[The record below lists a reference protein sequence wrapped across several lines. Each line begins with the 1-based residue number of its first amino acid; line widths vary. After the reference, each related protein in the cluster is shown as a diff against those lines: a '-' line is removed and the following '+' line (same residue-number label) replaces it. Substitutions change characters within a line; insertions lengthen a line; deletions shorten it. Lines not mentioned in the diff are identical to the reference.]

1 MKTYKTNMPEIT
13 LKYKTGNYKKTK
25 ISTSLDAFQVLLQLY
40 DDDTVDY
47 KETAYVLFLN
57 KANNTIGWIKI
68 SEGGTSSTI
77 IDQKII
83 FATALKCNA
92 SGIIL
97 SHNHP
102 SGQLRTSDEDR
113 KMTSN
118 LATIWYIM
126 GIEVL
131 DHVIV
136 CRSGY
141 YSMNEEGEMWYNV
154 KYLLKIMTER

>member
-57 KANNTIGWIKI
+57 KANNTIGWMKI
-68 SEGGTSSTI
+68 SEGGTSATI

-113 KMTSN
+113 KMTERIVSIGII
-118 LATIWYIM
+118 L

-141 YSMNEEGEMWYNV
+141 YSMNDEGEM
-154 KYLLKIMTER
+154 

>member
-1 MKTYKTNMPEIT
+1 MKTYKSNMPEIT
-13 LKYKTGNYKKTK
+13 LKYKTGNYKKTN
-25 ISTSLDAFQVLLQLY
+25 ISTSLDAFQVLLELY

-102 SGQLRTSDEDR
+102 SGQLRASDEDR

-118 LATIWYIM
+118 LATIGYIM

-141 YSMNEEGEMWYNV
+141 YSMNEEGEM
-154 KYLLKIMTER
+154 

>member
-1 MKTYKTNMPEIT
+1 MKTYMSNMPEIT

-47 KETAYVLFLN
+47 KETAYALFLN
-57 KANNTIGWIKI
+57 KANNTIGWMKI
-68 SEGGTSSTI
+68 SEGGTSATI

-102 SGQLRTSDEDR
+102 SGQLRASDEDR
-113 KMTSN
+113 KMTERIVSIGCK
-118 LATIWYIM
+118 L

-141 YSMNEEGEMWYNV
+141 YSMNDEGEM
-154 KYLLKIMTER
+154 

>member
-1 MKTYKTNMPEIT
+1 MKTYKSNMPEIT
-13 LKYKTGNYKKTK
+13 LKFKTGNYKKTK
-25 ISTSLDAFQVLLQLY
+25 ISTSLDAFQVLVELY
-40 DDDTVDY
+40 DNDTVDY
-47 KETAYVLFLN
+47 RETAFVLFLN
-57 KANNTIGWIKI
+57 KANNTIGWMKI
-68 SEGGTSSTI
+68 SEGGTSATV
-77 IDQKII
+77 IDPKMI

-102 SGQLRTSDEDR
+102 SGQLRASDEDR

-118 LATIWYIM
+118 LATIGYIM

-141 YSMNEEGEMWYNV
+141 YSMNDEGEM
-154 KYLLKIMTER
+154 

>member
-40 DDDTVDY
+40 DEDTVDY
-47 KETAYVLFLN
+47 RETAFVLFLN
-57 KANNTIGWIKI
+57 KANNTIGWMKI
-68 SEGGTSSTI
+68 SEGGTSATV
-77 IDQKII
+77 IDPKMI

-102 SGQLRTSDEDR
+102 SGQLRASDEDR

-118 LATIWYIM
+118 LATIGYIM

-141 YSMNEEGEMWYNV
+141 YSMNDEDEM
-154 KYLLKIMTER
+154 

>member
-1 MKTYKTNMPEIT
+1 MKTYKSNMPEIT

-25 ISTSLDAFQVLLQLY
+25 ISTSLDAFQVLLELY

-47 KETAYVLFLN
+47 KETAYALFLN
-57 KANNTIGWIKI
+57 KANNTIGWMKI

-92 SGIIL
+92 SSIIL

-102 SGQLRTSDEDR
+102 SGQLRASDEDR
-113 KMTSN
+113 KMTERIVSIGFI
-118 LATIWYIM
+118 L

-141 YSMNEEGEMWYNV
+141 YSMSDEGLM
-154 KYLLKIMTER
+154 

>member
-1 MKTYKTNMPEIT
+1 MKTYMSNMPEIT

-40 DDDTVDY
+40 DEDTVDY
-47 KETAYVLFLN
+47 RETAFVLFLN
-57 KANNTIGWIKI
+57 KANNTIGWMKI
-68 SEGGTSSTI
+68 SEGGTSATV
-77 IDQKII
+77 IDPKMI

-102 SGQLRTSDEDR
+102 SGQLRASDEDR

-118 LATIWYIM
+118 LATIGYIM

-141 YSMNEEGEMWYNV
+141 YSMNEEGEM
-154 KYLLKIMTER
+154 

>member
-1 MKTYKTNMPEIT
+1 MKIYKSDMPEIT

-25 ISTSLDAFQVLLQLY
+25 ISTSLDAFQVLLELY

-47 KETAYVLFLN
+47 KETAYALFLN
-57 KANNTIGWIKI
+57 KANNTIGWMKI
-68 SEGGTSSTI
+68 SEGGTTATI
-77 IDQKII
+77 IDSKMI

-102 SGQLRTSDEDR
+102 SGQLIASDEDR
-113 KMTSN
+113 KMTERIVSIGFI
-118 LATIWYIM
+118 L

-141 YSMNEEGEMWYNV
+141 YSMSDEGLM
-154 KYLLKIMTER
+154 

>member
-1 MKTYKTNMPEIT
+1 MKTYKSDMPEIT

-47 KETAYVLFLN
+47 KETAYALFLN
-57 KANNTIGWIKI
+57 KANNTIGWMKI
-68 SEGGTSSTI
+68 SEGGTSATI

-92 SGIIL
+92 SSIIL

-102 SGQLRTSDEDR
+102 SGQLRASDEDR
-113 KMTSN
+113 KMTERMVSIGII
-118 LATIWYIM
+118 L

-141 YSMNEEGEMWYNV
+141 YSMSDEGKM
-154 KYLLKIMTER
+154 

>member
-1 MKTYKTNMPEIT
+1 MKTYKSNMPEIT
-13 LKYKTGNYKKTK
+13 LKYKAGNYKKTK
-25 ISTSLDAFQVLLQLY
+25 ISTSLDAFQVLLELY

-47 KETAYVLFLN
+47 KETAYVLYLN
-57 KANNTIGWIKI
+57 KANNTIGWMKI
-68 SEGGTSSTI
+68 SEGGTSATVL
-77 IDQKII
+77 DPKMI

-102 SGQLRTSDEDR
+102 SGQLIASDEDR
-113 KMTSN
+113 KMTERIVSIGII
-118 LATIWYIM
+118 L

-136 CRSGY
+136 CRSGF
-141 YSMNEEGEMWYNV
+141 YSMSDEGEM
-154 KYLLKIMTER
+154 

>member
-1 MKTYKTNMPEIT
+1 MKTYKSDMPEIT

-25 ISTSLDAFQVLLQLY
+25 ISRSLDAFQVLLELY

-47 KETAYVLFLN
+47 KETAYALFLN
-57 KANNTIGWIKI
+57 KANNTIGWMKI
-68 SEGGTSSTI
+68 SEGGTSATI

-102 SGQLRTSDEDR
+102 SGQLIASDEDR
-113 KMTSN
+113 KMTDRIVSIGFI
-118 LATIWYIM
+118 L

-141 YSMNEEGEMWYNV
+141 YSMSDEGLM
-154 KYLLKIMTER
+154 

>member
-1 MKTYKTNMPEIT
+1 MKTYTSAMPEIT

-25 ISTSLDAFQVLLQLY
+25 ISTSLDAFQVLLELY
-40 DDDTVDY
+40 DEDTVDY
-47 KETAYVLFLN
+47 RETAFVLFLN
-57 KANNTIGWIKI
+57 KANNTIGWMKI
-68 SEGGTSSTI
+68 SEGGTTATI
-77 IDQKII
+77 IDPKMI

-102 SGQLRTSDEDR
+102 SGQLIASDEDR
-113 KMTSN
+113 NITSRMVSSGSI
-118 LATIWYIM
+118 L
-126 GIEVL
+126 GIKVL

-141 YSMNEEGEMWYNV
+141 YSMSDEG
-154 KYLLKIMTER
+154 LL

>member
-1 MKTYKTNMPEIT
+1 MPEIT

-25 ISTSLDAFQVLLQLY
+25 IRTSLDAFQVLLELY
-40 DDDTVDY
+40 DEDTVDY
-47 KETAYVLFLN
+47 RETAFVLFLN
-57 KANNTIGWIKI
+57 KANNTIGWMKI
-68 SEGGTSSTI
+68 SEGGTTATV
-77 IDQKII
+77 IDPKMI

-102 SGQLRTSDEDR
+102 SGQLRASDEHR
-113 KMTSN
+113 NMTSR
-118 LATIWYIM
+118 LVGIGHM
-126 GIEVL
+126 LGIEVL

-141 YSMNEEGEMWYNV
+141 YSMSDEG
-154 KYLLKIMTER
+154 LL

>member
-1 MKTYKTNMPEIT
+1 MKTYKSDMPEIT

-40 DDDTVDY
+40 DDDTLDY
-47 KETAYVLFLN
+47 KETAYALFLN
-57 KANNTIGWIKI
+57 KANNTIGWMKI

-102 SGQLRTSDEDR
+102 SGQLRASDEDR
-113 KMTSN
+113 KMTERIVSIGFI
-118 LATIWYIM
+118 L

-141 YSMNEEGEMWYNV
+141 YSMNDEGEM
-154 KYLLKIMTER
+154 

>member
-1 MKTYKTNMPEIT
+1 MKTYMSNMPEIT

-25 ISTSLDAFQVLLQLY
+25 ISTSLDAFQVLLELY

-47 KETAYVLFLN
+47 KETAYALFLN
-57 KANNTIGWIKI
+57 KANNTIGWMKI
-68 SEGGTSSTI
+68 SEGGTSATI

-92 SGIIL
+92 SSIIL

-102 SGQLRTSDEDR
+102 SGQLRASDEDR
-113 KMTSN
+113 KMTERIVSIGCI
-118 LATIWYIM
+118 L

-141 YSMNEEGEMWYNV
+141 YSMSDEGLM
-154 KYLLKIMTER
+154 

>member
-1 MKTYKTNMPEIT
+1 MKIYKSDMPEIT

-25 ISTSLDAFQVLLQLY
+25 ISTSLDAFQVLLELY
-40 DDDTVDY
+40 EDDTVDY
-47 KETAYVLFLN
+47 KETAYALFLN
-57 KANNTIGWIKI
+57 KANNTIGWMKI
-68 SEGGTSSTI
+68 SEGGTSATI

-92 SGIIL
+92 SSIIL

-102 SGQLRTSDEDR
+102 SGQLRASDEDR
-113 KMTSN
+113 KMTERIVSIGCI
-118 LATIWYIM
+118 L

-141 YSMNEEGEMWYNV
+141 YSMNDEGEM
-154 KYLLKIMTER
+154 

>member
-1 MKTYKTNMPEIT
+1 MKTYMSNMPEIT

-25 ISTSLDAFQVLLQLY
+25 ISTSLDAFQVLVELY

-47 KETAYVLFLN
+47 RETAFVLFLN
-57 KANNTIGWIKI
+57 KANNTIGWMKI
-68 SEGGTSSTI
+68 SEGGASATV
-77 IDQKII
+77 IDPKMI

-102 SGQLRTSDEDR
+102 SGQLRASDEDR
-113 KMTSN
+113 KTTSN
-118 LATIWYIM
+118 LATIGYIM

-141 YSMNEEGEMWYNV
+141 YSMNDEGEM
-154 KYLLKIMTER
+154 

>member
-1 MKTYKTNMPEIT
+1 MSNMPEIT

-25 ISTSLDAFQVLLQLY
+25 ISTSLDAFQVLLELY

-47 KETAYVLFLN
+47 KETAYALFLN
-57 KANNTIGWIKI
+57 KANNTIGWMKI

-92 SGIIL
+92 SSIIL

-102 SGQLRTSDEDR
+102 SGQLRASDEDR
-113 KMTSN
+113 KMTERIVSIGFI
-118 LATIWYIM
+118 L

-141 YSMNEEGEMWYNV
+141 YSMNDEGLM
-154 KYLLKIMTER
+154 

>member
-47 KETAYVLFLN
+47 KETAFVLFLN
-57 KANNTIGWIKI
+57 KANNTIGWMKI
-68 SEGGTSSTI
+68 SEGGTSATV
-77 IDQKII
+77 IDPKMI

-102 SGQLRTSDEDR
+102 SGQLRASDEDR

-118 LATIWYIM
+118 LATIGYIM

-141 YSMNEEGEMWYNV
+141 YSMNDEGEM
-154 KYLLKIMTER
+154 

>member
-1 MKTYKTNMPEIT
+1 MDEK
-13 LKYKTGNYKKTK
+13 
-25 ISTSLDAFQVLLQLY
+25 
-40 DDDTVDY
+40 
-47 KETAYVLFLN
+47 
-57 KANNTIGWIKI
+57 
-68 SEGGTSSTI
+68 SEGGTSATI

-102 SGQLRTSDEDR
+102 SGQLRASDEDR
-113 KMTSN
+113 KMTERMVSIGFI
-118 LATIWYIM
+118 L

-141 YSMNEEGEMWYNV
+141 YSMSDES
-154 KYLLKIMTER
+154 

>member
-1 MKTYKTNMPEIT
+1 MKTYMSNMPEIT

-25 ISTSLDAFQVLLQLY
+25 ISTSLDAFQVLLKLY

-57 KANNTIGWIKI
+57 KANNTIGWMKI
-68 SEGGTSSTI
+68 SEGGTSATI

-113 KMTSN
+113 KMTERIVS
-118 LATIWYIM
+118 IGIII

-141 YSMNEEGEMWYNV
+141 YSMNDEGEM
-154 KYLLKIMTER
+154 

>member
-1 MKTYKTNMPEIT
+1 MKTYMSNMPEIT

-40 DDDTVDY
+40 DEDTVDY
-47 KETAYVLFLN
+47 RETAFVLFLN
-57 KANNTIGWIKI
+57 KANNTIGWMKI
-68 SEGGTSSTI
+68 SEGGTSATV
-77 IDQKII
+77 IDPKMI

-102 SGQLRTSDEDR
+102 SGQLRASDEDR

-118 LATIWYIM
+118 LATIGYIM

-141 YSMNEEGEMWYNV
+141 YSMNDEDEM
-154 KYLLKIMTER
+154 

>member
-1 MKTYKTNMPEIT
+1 MLNYKAC
-13 LKYKTGNYKKTK
+13 NYKKTK
-25 ISTSLDAFQVLLQLY
+25 ISTSRDAFQVLLQLY
-40 DDDTVDY
+40 DEDTVDY
-47 KETAYVLFLN
+47 RETAFVLFLN
-57 KANNTIGWIKI
+57 KANNTIGWMKI
-68 SEGGTSSTI
+68 SEGGTSATV
-77 IDQKII
+77 IDPKMI

-102 SGQLRTSDEDR
+102 SGQLRASDEDR

-118 LATIWYIM
+118 LATIGYIM

-141 YSMNEEGEMWYNV
+141 YSMNDEGLM
-154 KYLLKIMTER
+154 

>member
-1 MKTYKTNMPEIT
+1 MKTYMSNMPEIT
-13 LKYKTGNYKKTK
+13 LKYKTSNYKKTK

-40 DDDTVDY
+40 DEDTVDY
-47 KETAYVLFLN
+47 RETAFVLFLN
-57 KANNTIGWIKI
+57 KANNTIGWMKI
-68 SEGGTSSTI
+68 SEGGTSATV
-77 IDQKII
+77 IDPKMI

-102 SGQLRTSDEDR
+102 SGQLRASDEDR

-118 LATIWYIM
+118 LATIGYIM

-141 YSMNEEGEMWYNV
+141 YSMNDEGEM
-154 KYLLKIMTER
+154 

>member
-1 MKTYKTNMPEIT
+1 MKTYKSDMPEIT

-47 KETAYVLFLN
+47 KETAYALFLN
-57 KANNTIGWIKI
+57 KANNTIGWMKI
-68 SEGGTSSTI
+68 SEGGTSATI

-102 SGQLRTSDEDR
+102 SGQLRASDEDR

-118 LATIWYIM
+118 LATIGYIM

-141 YSMNEEGEMWYNV
+141 YSMNDEGEM
-154 KYLLKIMTER
+154 

>member
-1 MKTYKTNMPEIT
+1 MKTYKSNMPEIT

-25 ISTSLDAFQVLLQLY
+25 ISTSLDAFQVLLELY

-47 KETAYVLFLN
+47 KETAYALFLN
-57 KANNTIGWIKI
+57 KANNTIGWMKI

-92 SGIIL
+92 SSIIL

-102 SGQLRTSDEDR
+102 SGQLLASEEDR
-113 KMTSN
+113 KMTERMVSIGII
-118 LATIWYIM
+118 L
-126 GIEVL
+126 GIEVI

-141 YSMNEEGEMWYNV
+141 YSMSDEGEM
-154 KYLLKIMTER
+154 

>member
-1 MKTYKTNMPEIT
+1 MKTYKSDMPEIT

-47 KETAYVLFLN
+47 KETAYALFLN
-57 KANNTIGWIKI
+57 KANNTIGWMKI

-102 SGQLRTSDEDR
+102 SGQLRASDEDR
-113 KMTSN
+113 KMTDRIVSIGFI
-118 LATIWYIM
+118 L

-141 YSMNEEGEMWYNV
+141 YSMSDEGE
-154 KYLLKIMTER
+154 I

>member
-1 MKTYKTNMPEIT
+1 MKIYKSNMPEIT

-25 ISTSLDAFQVLLQLY
+25 ISTSLDAFQVLLELY

-47 KETAYVLFLN
+47 KETAYALFLN
-57 KANNTIGWIKI
+57 KANNTIGWMKI

-92 SGIIL
+92 SSIIL

-102 SGQLRTSDEDR
+102 SGQLLASEEDR
-113 KMTSN
+113 KMTERMVSIGII
-118 LATIWYIM
+118 L
-126 GIEVL
+126 GIEVI

-141 YSMNEEGEMWYNV
+141 YSMSDEGEM
-154 KYLLKIMTER
+154 

>member
-1 MKTYKTNMPEIT
+1 MPEIT
-13 LKYKTGNYKKTK
+13 LKYKAGNYKKTK
-25 ISTSLDAFQVLLQLY
+25 ISTSLDAFLVLVELY

-47 KETAYVLFLN
+47 KEIAYALFLN
-57 KANNTIGWIKI
+57 KANNTIGWMKI

-77 IDQKII
+77 IDQIII

-97 SHNHP
+97 SNNHP
-102 SGQLRTSDEDR
+102 SGQLRASDEDR
-113 KMTSN
+113 KMTERIVSIGFI
-118 LATIWYIM
+118 L

-141 YSMNEEGEMWYNV
+141 YSMNDEGLM
-154 KYLLKIMTER
+154 